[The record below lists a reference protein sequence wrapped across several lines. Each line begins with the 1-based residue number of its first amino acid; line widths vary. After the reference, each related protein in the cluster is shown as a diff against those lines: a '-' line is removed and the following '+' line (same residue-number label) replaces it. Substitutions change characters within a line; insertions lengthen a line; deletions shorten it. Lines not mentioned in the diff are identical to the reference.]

1 MSSIRDET
9 PIRGFSTEIWKYS
22 SNAFSDRSTSP
33 LPKRHEIFDVRI
45 LHGTQQT
52 RRRCVLTINYT
63 ICTVVAKHTRLEH
76 VQGCDANAFTSVV
89 NLVGTW
95 FLELPDIS
103 RAGV

>member
-1 MSSIRDET
+1 M
-9 PIRGFSTEIWKYS
+9 
-22 SNAFSDRSTSP
+22 
-33 LPKRHEIFDVRI
+33 
-45 LHGTQQT
+45 
-52 RRRCVLTINYT
+52 LTINYT